1 MQNQSAASQSPE
13 KISPDE
19 VPVQARRSSAPKEA
33 DTTTTTA
40 DEAVSKAAAGGKLS
54 AEESSKALAWFLE
67 EDQGQVN
74 TLTFRL
80 NVGIGERDRWIDWT
94 VQALDRD
101 VISQIRKRSER
112 RGETDE
118 MLASLRLAAAG
129 TVDPPL
135 TDPAVLGKFA
145 DPADALRDRFH
156 FKPGL
161 IDQIAAKVTQ
171 ASGYDD
177 DDVEDAAGS
186 AEREVSAAQG

>member
-13 KISPDE
+13 RISPDE
-19 VPVQARRSSAPKEA
+19 VPVQARRGSSKEA
-33 DTTTTTA
+33 ETTTTNG
-40 DEAVSKAAAGGKLS
+40 DEAVAKAAAGGKLT

-74 TLTFRL
+74 TITFRL
-80 NVGIGERDRWIDWT
+80 NVGIGKDRWIDWT

-145 DPADALRDRFH
+145 DPADALRHRFQ

>member
-1 MQNQSAASQSPE
+1 MQNQSEGSSQAAE
-13 KISPDE
+13 KISPEE
-19 VPVQARRSSAPKEA
+19 VPAQARRGSRGPE
-33 DTTTTTA
+33 TTTRTA
-40 DEAVSKAAAGGKLS
+40 DEAVSKVAGGEVLS
-54 AEESSKALAWFLE
+54 ASEASKALAWFLE
-67 EDQGQVN
+67 EDQGKVN

-80 NVGIGERDRWIDWT
+80 NVGMGVDRWINWT

-129 TVDPPL
+129 TIDPPL
-135 TDPAVLGKFA
+135 SDAAVLGKFA
-145 DPADALRDRFH
+145 DPADALQHRFH

-186 AEREVSAAQG
+186 AEREVSAGQG